1 MSALRYDALP
11 TGKLL
16 PPEPKRP
23 VELPLTTMLH
33 PLFFRFFVLWLAA
46 SLFGTLALA
55 QTGLTA
61 ATSSVVTTPHVRA
74 ELIAQAPQGIAPGQP
89 LWLGLQI
96 THQPDWHSYWKNPGD
111 SGLPTELHWELPAGL
126 ETGEIL
132 WPIPR
137 PIRVETLV
145 NYGYEG
151 EVLLAVPV
159 QVTPLF
165 KPPLLASGNITL
177 RLRASWLVCRVECI
191 PEEGQ
196 FTLTLPVQGSTALH
210 SAAFEQQLAT
220 QPVTLAGEAS
230 AQVDGE
236 HLQVRV
242 AGLPASV
249 HGQALLLLPETPAV
263 LQHLAQADQRWTQ
276 TWDGA
281 IWTARLPLSPDR
293 GENISSLPLLLVAES
308 AYTRGGALAGA
319 AWRTLAP
326 IQGQWT
332 PAARAE
338 LSPALAAALAAS
350 SATPPAAV
358 ATPTTT
364 TWLLALLGGLVGG
377 MLLNLMP
384 CVFPILALKVV
395 GFARHGQAQRTQRL
409 AGAAYTAGVVLSFLA
424 LGGLLL
430 ALRAAGEQLGWG
442 FQLQSPAVVAALAAL
457 FTLIGLNL
465 AGLFEFGQFVPSGLA
480 SMQVRHPVAD
490 AFLSGVLAVAVASP
504 CTAPFMGASLGLA
517 VALPTWQALAV
528 FAALGLGMALPYLL
542 ATWVPAV
549 VRCLPRPGAWMQTFR
564 QALAFPMFATVV
576 WLVWVLGQQSGMD
589 GAGALLALLVALAAL
604 VWAFA
609 LPGRSRWWLV
619 TLALLGNGWLLAV
632 LGHYVTQPAP
642 AHPSGEGIT
651 AAASLGEQRWQP
663 WSAQRVAELSAAG
676 QLVFIDFTA
685 AWCVTCQYN
694 KRTTLADAGLLAE
707 FAARKVALL
716 RADWTLS
723 DPAITAALT
732 QLGRSGVPVYVLYAP
747 GRAPVVFTEILSV
760 QEVRTALQA
769 L

>member
-1 MSALRYDALP
+1 
-11 TGKLL
+11 
-16 PPEPKRP
+16 
-23 VELPLTTMLH
+23 MLH
-33 PLFFRFFVLWLAA
+33 PLFFRFFSIVLWLAA
-46 SLFGTLALA
+46 SLCSPLALA
-55 QTGLTA
+55 QAGLSA

-74 ELIAQAPQGIAPGQP
+74 ELIAHAPQGIAPGQP
-89 LWLGLQI
+89 LWLGLQL
-96 THQPDWHSYWKNPGD
+96 THQPNWHSYWKNPGD

-126 ETGEIL
+126 DAGEIL
-132 WPIPR
+132 WPVPR
-137 PIRVETLV
+137 PIPVETLV

-151 EVLLAVPV
+151 ELLLAVPV

-165 KPPLLASGNITL
+165 KPPLLGSGNITV

-196 FTLTLPVQGSTALH
+196 FTLALPVQGSTALH

-249 HGQALLLLPETPAV
+249 HGQTLLLLPETPAV
-263 LQHLAQADQRWTQ
+263 LQHMAQADPRWTQ

-293 GENISSLPLLLVAES
+293 GENISRLPLLLVVES
-308 AYTRGGALAGA
+308 TYARSGALAGA
-319 AWRTLAP
+319 AWRTLAS

-338 LSPALAAALAAS
+338 LSPALAAALASNPVAP
-350 SATPPAAV
+350 PPAVAV
-358 ATPTTT
+358 PAS

-395 GFARHGQAQRTQRL
+395 GFSRHGQERRAQRL

-457 FTLIGLNL
+457 FTLMGLNL

-504 CTAPFMGASLGLA
+504 CTGPFMGASLGLA
-517 VALPTWQALAV
+517 VALPSWQALAV
-528 FAALGLGMALPYLL
+528 FAALGFGMALPYLL
-542 ATWVPAV
+542 AAWIPAV
-549 VRCLPRPGAWMQTFR
+549 VRCLPHPGAWMQTFR

-576 WLVWVLGQQSGMD
+576 WLVWVLGQQTGMD
-589 GAGALLALLVALAAL
+589 GAGALLSLLVALAAL

-609 LPGRSRWWLV
+609 LPGRSRWWWGGI
-619 TLALLGNGWLLAV
+619 LLLWSGWLLVV
-632 LGHYVTQPAP
+632 LGPYITQSKPIRASVENTAP
-642 AHPSGEGIT
+642 NDASQAH
-651 AAASLGEQRWQP
+651 WQP
-663 WSAQRVAELSAAG
+663 WSVQRVAELSAAG
-676 QLVFIDFTA
+676 QPVFVDFTA

-694 KRTTLADAGLLAE
+694 KRTTLADASLLDD
-707 FAARKVALL
+707 FATRKVALL
-716 RADWTLS
+716 RADWTLR

-747 GRAPVVFTEILSV
+747 GRAPVVLTEILSV
-760 QEVRTALQA
+760 QEVRTALAA